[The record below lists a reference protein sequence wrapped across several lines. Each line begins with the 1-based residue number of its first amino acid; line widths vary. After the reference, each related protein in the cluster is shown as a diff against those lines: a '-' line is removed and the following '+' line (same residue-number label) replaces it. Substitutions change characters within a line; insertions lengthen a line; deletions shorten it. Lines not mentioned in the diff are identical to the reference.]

1 MCPILF
7 HSCPE
12 LFVFLPFFW
21 VAWRFVSKPCLRPR
35 SSSSV
40 WRQSIRIQ
48 RRPGSPW
55 ILGSESRQNSIVEK
69 MMEKKTSPRVGGSF
83 FLDGG
88 EGENPNKVGAGFAGV
103 KSLLAMAIFPQVAAV
118 FRCGKPPCQLAL
130 REASP
135 PVSQF
140 RQLEVNNQN
149 PRYLLLI
156 SH

>member
-55 ILGSESRQNSIVEK
+55 ILGRESRQSRIQWKKNPLPKLVGWFCFWMGMK
-69 MMEKKTSPRVGGSF
+69 VKKTY
-83 FLDGG
+83 L
-88 EGENPNKVGAGFAGV
+88 NKVGGGWFWGV
-103 KSLLAMAIFPQVAAV
+103 KSLLAVAIF
-118 FRCGKPPCQLAL
+118 FTRCCGFSMRET

-135 PVSQF
+135 PASQF
-140 RQLEVNNQN
+140 RQVEVNN
-149 PRYLLLI
+149 
-156 SH
+156 